1 MGLVRGEKNPVTYL
15 ASKRC
20 FLYSKPSQTFPNSPT
35 APGAVL
41 VQVEHGR
48 VQNLPGHLWAGAVG
62 KMGDAIRM
70 LLAPPQ
76 ALENL
81 VF

>member
-1 MGLVRGEKNPVTYL
+1 MGLVRGEKNPVTCFT
-15 ASKRC
+15 SKRC

-35 APGAVL
+35 TPGAVL
-41 VQVEHGR
+41 VRVKRGR
-48 VQNLPGHLWAGAVG
+48 VQNLPGHRWADAVG
-62 KMGDAIRM
+62 KIGDAIRM
-70 LLAPPQ
+70 PLAPPQ